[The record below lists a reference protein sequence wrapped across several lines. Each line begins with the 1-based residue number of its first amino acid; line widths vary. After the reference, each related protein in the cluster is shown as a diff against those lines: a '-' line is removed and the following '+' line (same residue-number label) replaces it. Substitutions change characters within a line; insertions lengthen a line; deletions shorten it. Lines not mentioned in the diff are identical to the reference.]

1 MVESDESVANFD
13 PEFTSAD
20 MRDIGLHDIDLD
32 EEDPSA
38 DWVAIS
44 SSVTAPTHM
53 PNGPLGSDR
62 PGPAAAAPARGIEIA
77 KAKKDKPDVPPLTNS
92 VQEKFRGF
100 TYHGE
105 SVVVPPAGLL
115 AQEAQAGPEAAVD
128 EETYPDTDEE
138 VDSDSPAGRYARS
151 RRRGGDE
158 FEGFDDEMNV

>member
-1 MVESDESVANFD
+1 MGGVGV
-13 PEFTSAD
+13 
-20 MRDIGLHDIDLD
+20 G
-32 EEDPSA
+32 
-38 DWVAIS
+38 VG
-44 SSVTAPTHM
+44 V
-53 PNGPLGSDR
+53 
-62 PGPAAAAPARGIEIA
+62 AAAPSRGIDMPKSRKE
-77 KAKKDKPDVPPLTNS
+77 KPAVPPLTSS
-92 VQEKFRGF
+92 VQENFRGF

-151 RRRGGDE
+151 RRRGGEE